1 MNILFVVLFV
11 NQSRYRSQKSGYSKI
26 IEIHISLFGNRHNFF
41 ERKKNKQKK
50 TWKITFWKNYDNLA
64 LCARAYQS
72 GFFSN
77 QLNRQISV
85 IGYVWKYLID

>member
-26 IEIHISLFGNRHNFF
+26 IEIHISLFGNQHNFF

-72 GFFSN
+72 GFFFKLVEQVN
-77 QLNRQISV
+77 QCNWLCLEILN
-85 IGYVWKYLID
+85 

>member
-1 MNILFVVLFV
+1 MNILFVVLLV
-11 NQSRYRSQKSGYSKI
+11 NQIRYRSQKSGYSKI

-72 GFFSN
+72 GFFFKLVEQAN
-77 QLNRQISV
+77 QCNWLCLEILN
-85 IGYVWKYLID
+85 